1 MIDLESLSGAAYEVA
16 KKRAAMEELESPDD
30 TVAMMR
36 HCVNETF
43 EVIDAYIDW
52 QSWENE
58 SELGEVKEAF
68 AWELAD
74 VIMCCLI
81 VAHAQGVDI
90 EDALNKCYAKNKARA
105 GE

>member
-1 MIDLESLSGAAYEVA
+1 MIDLESLSGAAYRVA
-16 KKRAAMEELESPDD
+16 VIREATEGLESPKD

-43 EVIDAYIDW
+43 EVIDAYRNSDVLD
-52 QSWENE
+52 SNYDDD
-58 SELGEVKEAF
+58 ELKEAF
-68 AWELAD
+68 ADELAD